1 MTSTA
6 APVAAPTSKAE
17 HVPGTF
23 THRQILTILS
33 GLMLGMFLAALDQT
47 IVSTAIRTIA
57 DQLHGL
63 DQQAWATTAYLITST
78 IATPL
83 YGKLSDM
90 YGRKPFYLAAIII
103 FVVGSLACTFATS
116 MYELAAFRAFQG
128 LGAGGLMSLALA
140 IIGDI
145 VPPRE
150 RARYQGMFLAVFGTS
165 SVLGPVIGG
174 ALAGQSTI
182 LGIDGWRWVFL
193 VNVPIGIAA
202 FAVVALVLNLP
213 RRASNVKRRIDWLGS
228 AFITIGLV
236 PLLIVAEQG
245 REWGWTSQDAWI
257 CYIVGAVGLI
267 AFVVAEHYAKD
278 DALIPLRLF
287 RSSVFSLTSVTG
299 LLVGVAMFGGIAM
312 IPQYLQIVKGNTPTQ
327 SGLLMLPFVLSMM
340 VASLGS
346 GIITSRT
353 GRYKLFPVIGTVLLG
368 GGAVLFAT
376 QLQWDTSLLEVDIYM
391 AIFGIGLGLCM
402 QTLTLATQ
410 NAVPPRDMG
419 VATSSATFF
428 RSMGGTVGTAVFLS
442 LLFSTVGDKIASA
455 FQSIVPTQAFQTAI
469 HTPSVVQ
476 DPNNAMLFAALKGG
490 NDAGGA
496 LQDSS
501 FIQKLN
507 PAILAQP
514 FQEGFTNAMHIVF
527 IGAAIVAALAFLL
540 TLVTRE
546 VPLRMQSG
554 IQAQAAEEG
563 GIVLATEEE
572 PVPAAV
578 ATATQPFDTNGR
590 HALNGNSNGNG
601 NGHAH
606 LSGILT
612 GTPVS
617 GFVRRPDGSPVHSAA
632 LTVIDLNGKQVGRT
646 VSGAD
651 GGYDLAAPAN
661 GTYVLIASAGSHQ
674 PEASTVVV
682 NGAPVTYDV
691 VLTGTAGLVGIVSA
705 LGGAPVVE
713 ATVTLADVRGEVVG
727 SRSTDGGGSYQ
738 FTELVGGDYTLVVS
752 AESFRPTAMPVSIG
766 DTGTTRADVELAGG
780 ATLGGIAR
788 NGAGEPLADAR
799 VTLVAPD
806 GQVVAA
812 TTTGADGQYNFGDLA
827 EGDYTVIASGYPPV
841 AAALR
846 VSAGQ
851 EAVHDVQLG
860 YSE

>member
-63 DQQAWATTAYLITST
+63 DEQAWATTAYLITST

-90 YGRKPFYLAAIII
+90 YGRKPFYLAAIFI
-103 FVVGSLACTFATS
+103 FVAGSLACTFATS

-174 ALAGQSTI
+174 ALAGQASI

-193 VNVPIGIAA
+193 VNVPIGVLA
-202 FAVVALVLNLP
+202 FAVVAIVLNLP

-245 REWGWTSQDAWI
+245 RDWGWTSQDAWI

-327 SGLLMLPFVLSMM
+327 SGLLMLPFVLAMM
-340 VASLGS
+340 ISSLGS
-346 GIITSRT
+346 GIITSKT
-353 GRYKLFPVIGTVLLG
+353 GRYKIFPIIGTVLIG
-368 GGAVLFAT
+368 AGAVLFAT
-376 QLQWDTSLLEVDIYM
+376 QLHWDTSLVEVDIYM
-391 AIFGIGLGLCM
+391 AIFGVGLGLCM

-419 VATSSATFF
+419 VATASATFF

-442 LLFSTVGDKIASA
+442 LLFSTVGDKIKDA
-455 FQSIVPTQAFQTAI
+455 FQAIVPTPAFQTAI

-476 DPNNAMLFAALKGG
+476 DPNNAPLFSALKGG
-490 NDAGGA
+490 NAGGA

-501 FIQKLN
+501 FIQRLN
-507 PAILAQP
+507 PAVLAQP

-527 IGAAIVAALAFLL
+527 IGAAIVAAVAFLL
-540 TLVTRE
+540 TLVTKE
-546 VPLRMQSG
+546 VPLRTQSG
-554 IQAQAAEEG
+554 IQAQAAEDGVVLTTEPEPAPAPA
-563 GIVLATEEE
+563 VLATE
-572 PVPAAV
+572 
-578 ATATQPFDTNGR
+578 PFETGR
-590 HALNGNSNGNG
+590 HALNGNGNG
-601 NGHAH
+601 NGHSH
-606 LSGILT
+606 LEGSLGTLV
-612 GTPVS
+612 GTPVR
-617 GFVRRPDGSPVHSAA
+617 GFVRRPDGSPVHAAA
-632 LTVIDLNGKQVGRT
+632 LTVIDLNGQQVGRT
-646 VSGAD
+646 VSGQD

-674 PEASTVVV
+674 PQASTVVV
-682 NGAPVTYDV
+682 NGAPVNFDV
-691 VLTGTAGLVGIVSA
+691 VLTGTGGLVGVVTA

-713 ATVTLADVRGEVVG
+713 ATVTLADSRGEVVG
-727 SRSTDGGGSYQ
+727 SRSTDAGGSYQ

-752 AESFRPTAMPVSIG
+752 GASFRPTALPVSVG
-766 DTGTTRADVELAGG
+766 DSGTTRQDVELAGG
-780 ATLGGIAR
+780 ASLAGVAR
-788 NGAGEPLADAR
+788 GDNGLPLADAR

-806 GQVVAA
+806 GQVVAVA
-812 TTTGADGQYNFGDLA
+812 TTGADGQYSFGDLA

-846 VSAGQ
+846 VTAGQ
-851 EAVHDVQLG
+851 EAVHDVELG
-860 YSE
+860 YPE

>member
-90 YGRKPFYLAAIII
+90 YGRKPFYLSAIAI
-103 FVVGSLACTFATS
+103 FVIGSLACTFATS

-128 LGAGGLMSLALA
+128 IGAGGLMSLALA

-174 ALAGQSTI
+174 ALAGQSSI

-193 VNVPIGIAA
+193 VNVPIGVLA
-202 FAVVALVLNLP
+202 FAVVAVVLNLP
-213 RRASNVKRRIDWLGS
+213 RKASNVKRRIDWLGS
-228 AFITIGLV
+228 AFIAIGLV

-257 CYIVGAVGLI
+257 CYIVGALGLI
-267 AFVVAEHYAKD
+267 AFVIAEHYAKD

-299 LLVGVAMFGGIAM
+299 VLVGVAMFGGIAM

-327 SGLLMLPFVLSMM
+327 SGLLMLPFVLAMM
-340 VASLGS
+340 IASLGS
-346 GIITSRT
+346 GIITART
-353 GRYKLFPVIGTVLLG
+353 GRYKLFPVIGTVLI
-368 GGAVLFAT
+368 GAGALLFYR
-376 QLQWDTSLLEVDIYM
+376 LQWDTSLLEVDIYM

-419 VATSSATFF
+419 VATASATFF

-442 LLFSTVGDKIASA
+442 LLFSTVGDKIKDA
-455 FQSIVPTQAFQTAI
+455 FAAIVPTQAFQAAI

-476 DPNNAMLFAALKGG
+476 DPNNAPLFSALKGG
-490 NDAGGA
+490 NAGGA

-527 IGAAIVAALAFLL
+527 IGAAIVAAVAFVL
-540 TLVTRE
+540 TVFTKE
-546 VPLRMQSG
+546 VPLRTQSG

-563 GIVLATEEE
+563 GIVLTTEPE
-572 PVPAAV
+572 PAPAPAAL
-578 ATATQPFDTNGR
+578 ASTEPFDTSGR
-590 HALNGNSNGNG
+590 HAMNGNG
-601 NGHAH
+601 NGHSH
-606 LSGILT
+606 LEGTLGT
-612 GTPVS
+612 LAGTPVR
-617 GFVRRPDGSPVHSAA
+617 GFVRRPDGSPVHAAA

-646 VSGAD
+646 VSAQD

-674 PEASTVVV
+674 PQASTVVV
-682 NGAPVTYDV
+682 NGAPVNFDV
-691 VLTGTAGLVGIVSA
+691 VLTGTGGLVGVVTA
-705 LGGAPVVE
+705 LGGHPVVE

-727 SRSTDGGGSYQ
+727 SRSTDAGGSYQ
-738 FTELVGGDYTLVVS
+738 FTELVGGEYTLVVS
-752 AESFRPTAMPVSIG
+752 AESFRPTALPVSIG
-766 DTGTTRADVELAGG
+766 DSGTTRQDVELAGG
-780 ATLGGIAR
+780 ATLGGVAR
-788 NGAGEPLADAR
+788 NDQGQPLADAR

-812 TTTGADGQYNFGDLA
+812 TTTGSDGQYSFGDLS

-851 EAVHDVQLG
+851 ETVHDVELG
-860 YSE
+860 YTE

>member
-47 IVSTAIRTIA
+47 IVSTSIRTIA

-103 FVVGSLACTFATS
+103 FVVGSLACTFSTS

-174 ALAGQSTI
+174 ALAGQSSI

-213 RRASNVKRRIDWLGS
+213 RRASSVKRRIDWLGS

-245 REWGWTSQDAWI
+245 REWGWTSQNAWI
-257 CYIVGAVGLI
+257 CYIVGALGLI

-299 LLVGVAMFGGIAM
+299 VLVGVAMFGGIAM

-368 GGAVLFAT
+368 AGAVLFAT
-376 QLQWDTSLLEVDIYM
+376 QLHWDTSLVEVDIYM

-442 LLFSTVGDKIASA
+442 LLFSTVGGKIADA
-455 FQSIVPTQAFQTAI
+455 FQAIVPTQAFQTAI

-476 DPNNAMLFAALKGG
+476 DPSNAMLFAALKGG

-527 IGAAIVAALAFLL
+527 IGAAIVAAVAFIL
-540 TLVTRE
+540 TVFTKE
-546 VPLRMQSG
+546 VPLRTQSG

-563 GIVLATEEE
+563 GIVLTTDE

-578 ATATQPFDTNGR
+578 ASATEPFDTNGK
-590 HALNGNSNGNG
+590 HALNGNGNG
-601 NGHAH
+601 NGHTH
-606 LSGILT
+606 LAGTLI
-612 GTPVS
+612 GTPLT

-646 VSGAD
+646 VSGQD

-674 PEASTVVV
+674 PQASTVVV
-682 NGAPVTYDV
+682 NGAPVSFDV
-691 VLTGTAGLVGIVSA
+691 VLTGTAGLVGVVSA

-713 ATVTLADVRGEVVG
+713 ATVTLADVRGEVVA

-738 FTELVGGDYTLVVS
+738 FAELVGGEYTLVVS
-752 AESFRPTAMPVSIG
+752 AESFRPAAMPVSIG

-780 ATLGGIAR
+780 ATLAGIAR
-788 NGAGEPLADAR
+788 NSAGDPLADAR

-812 TTTGADGQYNFGDLA
+812 TTTGADGQYNFGDLS

-851 EAVHDVQLG
+851 EAVHDVRLG

>member
-6 APVAAPTSKAE
+6 APVAAKTSKAE
-17 HVPGTF
+17 HAPGTF

-90 YGRKPFYLAAIII
+90 YGRKPFYLAAIFI
-103 FVVGSLACTFATS
+103 FVAGSLACTFSTS

-128 LGAGGLMSLALA
+128 IGAGGLMSLALA

-174 ALAGQSTI
+174 ALAGQSSI

-193 VNVPIGIAA
+193 VNVPIGIIA
-202 FAVVALVLNLP
+202 FAVVAIVLNLP

-257 CYIVGAVGLI
+257 CYIVGVVGLI

-327 SGLLMLPFVLSMM
+327 SGLLMLPFVLAMM
-340 VASLGS
+340 ISSLGS

-353 GRYKLFPVIGTVLLG
+353 GRYKIFPVLGTVLIG
-368 GGAVLFAT
+368 AGAVLFAT
-376 QLQWDTSLLEVDIYM
+376 QLHWDTSLVEVDIYM

-419 VATSSATFF
+419 VATASATFF

-442 LLFSTVGDKIASA
+442 LLFSTVGDKIADA
-455 FQSIVPTQAFQTAI
+455 FKAIVPTQAFQTAI

-476 DPNNAMLFAALKGG
+476 DPNNAPLFSALKGG
-490 NDAGGA
+490 NAGGA

-501 FIQKLN
+501 FIQHLN
-507 PAILAQP
+507 PAVLAQP

-527 IGAAIVAALAFLL
+527 IGAAIVAAVSFVL
-540 TLVTRE
+540 TLVTKE
-546 VPLRMQSG
+546 VPLRTQSG
-554 IQAQAAEEG
+554 IQAQAAEDGVLLTTEPEPAPAPA
-563 GIVLATEEE
+563 VLAATE
-572 PVPAAV
+572 
-578 ATATQPFDTNGR
+578 PFESGK
-590 HALNGNSNGNG
+590 HALNGNG
-601 NGHAH
+601 NGHTH
-606 LSGILT
+606 LEGSLGTLV
-612 GTPVS
+612 GTPLS
-617 GFVRRPDGSPVHSAA
+617 GFVRRPDGSPVHAAA

-646 VSGAD
+646 VSGQD
-651 GGYDLAAPAN
+651 GGYGLAAPSN

-674 PEASTVVV
+674 PQASTVVV
-682 NGAPVTYDV
+682 NGAPVNFDV
-691 VLTGTAGLVGIVSA
+691 VLTGTSGLVGVVSA
-705 LGGAPVVE
+705 LGGAPVVD

-727 SRSTDGGGSYQ
+727 SRTTDGGGSYQ
-738 FTELVGGDYTLVVS
+738 FTELVSGEYTLVVS
-752 AESFRPTAMPVSIG
+752 AESFRPTALTVTVGESG
-766 DTGTTRADVELAGG
+766 STRQDVELLGG
-780 ATLGGIAR
+780 ATLGGVAR
-788 NGAGEPLADAR
+788 GGDGQPLSDAR

-806 GQVVAA
+806 GQVVAV
-812 TTTGADGQYNFGDLA
+812 TTTGADGQYNFGDLS

-846 VSAGQ
+846 VTAGQ
-851 EAVHDVQLG
+851 ELVHDVELG

>member
-63 DQQAWATTAYLITST
+63 DEQAWATTAYLITST

-90 YGRKPFYLAAIII
+90 YGRKPFYLAAILI
-103 FVVGSLACTFATS
+103 FVVGSLACTFSTS

-128 LGAGGLMSLALA
+128 IGAGGLMSLALA

-174 ALAGQSTI
+174 ALAGQSSI

-228 AFITIGLV
+228 AFISIGLV

-245 REWGWTSQDAWI
+245 REWGWTSQNAWI
-257 CYIVGAVGLI
+257 CYIVGVVGLI

-340 VASLGS
+340 IASMGS
-346 GIITSRT
+346 GLITSRT
-353 GRYKLFPVIGTVLLG
+353 GRYKLFPVIGTLLLI

-376 QLQWDTSLLEVDIYM
+376 QLHWDTSLVEVDIYM

-469 HTPSVVQ
+469 HTPSVAQ
-476 DPNNAMLFAALKGG
+476 DPNNAALFSALKGG
-490 NDAGGA
+490 NAGGA

-527 IGAAIVAALAFLL
+527 FGAAIVAAVAFIL
-540 TLVTRE
+540 TLFTKE

-563 GIVLATEEE
+563 GIVLTTEPEPSPAPAALTTATE
-572 PVPAAV
+572 
-578 ATATQPFDTNGR
+578 PFETNGR
-590 HALNGNSNGNG
+590 HAINGNG
-601 NGHAH
+601 NGHGH
-606 LSGILT
+606 LSGTLI

-632 LTVIDLNGKQVGRT
+632 LTVIDLNGKQIGRT
-646 VSGAD
+646 ASGPD

-674 PEASTVVV
+674 PQASTVVV

-752 AESFRPTAMPVSIG
+752 AESFRPTALPVSIG
-766 DTGTTRADVELAGG
+766 DTGTTRADVELCGG

-788 NGAGEPLADAR
+788 NIAGDPLADAR

-812 TTTGADGQYNFGDLA
+812 TTTGADGQYNFGDLS

>member
-63 DQQAWATTAYLITST
+63 DEQAWATTAYLITST

-103 FVVGSLACTFATS
+103 FVAGSLACTFATS

-140 IIGDI
+140 IIGDV

-150 RARYQGMFLAVFGTS
+150 RAKYQGMFLAVFGTS

-174 ALAGQSTI
+174 ALAGQSSI

-202 FAVVALVLNLP
+202 LVVVALVLNLP
-213 RRASNVKRRIDWLGS
+213 RRVSNVKRRIDWFGA
-228 AFITIGLV
+228 AFITVGLV

-245 REWGWTSQDAWI
+245 REWGWTSQNAWI

-340 VASLGS
+340 IASMAS
-346 GIITSRT
+346 GLITSRT
-353 GRYKLFPVIGTVLLG
+353 GRYKLFPIIGTVLLG

-376 QLQWDTSLLEVDIYM
+376 QLQWDTSLVEVDIYM

-476 DPNNAMLFAALKGG
+476 DPNNAMLFSALKGG
-490 NDAGGA
+490 NAGGA

-527 IGAAIVAALAFLL
+527 IGAAIVAAVAFIL
-540 TLVTRE
+540 TLFTKE

-554 IQAQAAEEG
+554 IQAQAAEDG
-563 GIVLATEEE
+563 VLLTAPESE

-578 ATATQPFDTNGR
+578 TTATEPFETNGR
-590 HALNGNSNGNG
+590 HAINGNG

-606 LSGILT
+606 LSGTLI

-646 VSGAD
+646 VSNAD

-674 PEASTVVV
+674 PQASTVVV
-682 NGAPVTYDV
+682 NGSPVTYDV

-752 AESFRPTAMPVSIG
+752 AESFRPTALPVSIG
-766 DTGTTRADVELAGG
+766 DSGTTRADVELSGG

-788 NGAGEPLADAR
+788 NIAGDPLADAR

-812 TTTGADGQYNFGDLA
+812 TTTGADGQYNFGDLS

>member
-6 APVAAPTSKAE
+6 APVAAKTSKAE
-17 HVPGTF
+17 HAPGTF

-63 DQQAWATTAYLITST
+63 DEQAWATTAYLITST

-90 YGRKPFYLAAIII
+90 YGRKPFYLAAIFI
-103 FVVGSLACTFATS
+103 FVAGSLACTFSTS

-128 LGAGGLMSLALA
+128 IGAGGLMSLALA

-174 ALAGQSTI
+174 ALAGQSSI

-193 VNVPIGIAA
+193 VNVPIGIVA
-202 FAVVALVLNLP
+202 FAVVAIVLNLP

-327 SGLLMLPFVLSMM
+327 SGLLMLPFVLAMM
-340 VASLGS
+340 ISSLGS

-353 GRYKLFPVIGTVLLG
+353 GRYKIFPILGTVLIG
-368 GGAVLFAT
+368 AGAVLFAT
-376 QLQWDTSLLEVDIYM
+376 QLHWDTSLVEVDIYM

-419 VATSSATFF
+419 VATASATFF

-442 LLFSTVGDKIASA
+442 LLFSTVGDKIADA
-455 FQSIVPTQAFQTAI
+455 FKAIVPTQAFQTAI

-476 DPNNAMLFAALKGG
+476 DPNNAPLFSALKGG
-490 NDAGGA
+490 NAGGA

-501 FIQKLN
+501 FIQHLN
-507 PAILAQP
+507 PAVLAQP

-527 IGAAIVAALAFLL
+527 LGAAIVAAVSFVL
-540 TLVTRE
+540 TLVTKE
-546 VPLRMQSG
+546 VPLRTQSG
-554 IQAQAAEEG
+554 IQAQAAEDG
-563 GIVLATEEE
+563 VLLTAPTDE

-578 ATATQPFDTNGR
+578 AAATEPFESGR
-590 HALNGNSNGNG
+590 HAVNG
-601 NGHAH
+601 NGHTH
-606 LSGILT
+606 LEGSLGTLV
-612 GTPVS
+612 GTPVT
-617 GFVRRPDGSPVHSAA
+617 GFVRRPDGSPVHAAA

-646 VSGAD
+646 VSGQD
-651 GGYDLAAPAN
+651 GGYDLAAPSN

-674 PEASTVVV
+674 PQASTVVV
-682 NGAPVTYDV
+682 NGAPVNFDV
-691 VLTGTAGLVGIVSA
+691 VLTGTSGLVGVVSA

-738 FTELVGGDYTLVVS
+738 FTELVSGEYTLVVS
-752 AESFRPTAMPVSIG
+752 AESFRPTALSVTVG
-766 DTGTTRADVELAGG
+766 EAGTTRRDVELLGG
-780 ATLGGIAR
+780 ATLGGVAR
-788 NGAGEPLADAR
+788 GGDGQPLSDAR

-806 GQVVAA
+806 GQVVAV
-812 TTTGADGQYNFGDLA
+812 TTTGEDGQYNFGDLS

-846 VSAGQ
+846 VTAGQ
-851 EAVHDVQLG
+851 ELVHDVELG

>member
-6 APVAAPTSKAE
+6 APVAASTTSKAE

-63 DQQAWATTAYLITST
+63 DEQAWATTAYLITST

-90 YGRKPFYLAAIII
+90 YGRKPFYLAAILI
-103 FVVGSLACTFATS
+103 FVAGSLACTFATS

-128 LGAGGLMSLALA
+128 IGAGGLMSLALA

-174 ALAGQSTI
+174 ALAGQSSI

-202 FAVVALVLNLP
+202 FAVVAIVLNLP
-213 RRASNVKRRIDWLGS
+213 RKASKVKQRIDWLGS
-228 AFITIGLV
+228 AFISIGLV

-245 REWGWTSQDAWI
+245 RDWGWTSQNAWI
-257 CYIVGAVGLI
+257 CYIVGALGLI

-299 LLVGVAMFGGIAM
+299 VLVGVAMFGGIAM

-340 VASLGS
+340 IASLGS

-353 GRYKLFPVIGTVLLG
+353 GRYKVFPIVGTVLLVA
-368 GGAVLFAT
+368 GAVLFAT
-376 QLQWDTSLLEVDIYM
+376 QLHWDTSLVEVDIYM

-442 LLFSTVGDKIASA
+442 LLFSTVGDKIADA
-455 FQSIVPTQAFQTAI
+455 FRAIVPTQAFQTAI
-469 HTPSVVQ
+469 QTPSVVQ
-476 DPNNAMLFAALKGG
+476 NPANAPLFAALKGG
-490 NDAGGA
+490 NAGGA

-501 FIQKLN
+501 FIQQLN

-527 IGAAIVAALAFLL
+527 FGAAIVAAVAFIL
-540 TLVTRE
+540 TLFTKE
-546 VPLRMQSG
+546 VPLRTQSG
-554 IQAQAAEEG
+554 IQAQAAEDG
-563 GIVLATEEE
+563 VLLTAPQDE

-578 ATATQPFDTNGR
+578 AAATEPFDTNGR
-590 HALNGNSNGNG
+590 HALNGNGNG

-606 LSGILT
+606 LEGTLLV
-612 GTPVS
+612 GTPVR
-617 GFVRRPDGSPVHSAA
+617 GFVRRPDGSPVDAAA

-646 VSGAD
+646 VSGQD

-674 PEASTVVV
+674 PQASTVVV
-682 NGAPVTYDV
+682 NGSPVHYDV
-691 VLTGTAGLVGIVSA
+691 VLAGTGGLVGVVTA

-713 ATVTLADVRGEVVG
+713 ATVTLADTRGEVVG
-727 SRSTDGGGSYQ
+727 SRSTDAGGSYQ
-738 FTELVGGDYTLVVS
+738 FRELVGGDYTLVVS
-752 AESFRPTAMPVSIG
+752 AAAHRPTALPVSIG
-766 DTGTTRADVELAGG
+766 DTGTTRQDVELSGG
-780 ATLGGIAR
+780 ASLEGVAR
-788 NGAGEPLADAR
+788 GVDGLPLADAR

-806 GQVVAA
+806 GQVVAV
-812 TTTGADGQYNFGDLA
+812 TTTGTDGQYNFGDLS

-846 VSAGQ
+846 VVAGQ
-851 EAVHDVQLG
+851 EAVHDVELG
-860 YSE
+860 FPE

>member
-63 DQQAWATTAYLITST
+63 DEQAWATTAYLITST

-90 YGRKPFYLAAIII
+90 YGRKPFYLAAILI
-103 FVVGSLACTFATS
+103 FVAGSLASTFATS

-128 LGAGGLMSLALA
+128 IGAGGLMSLALA

-174 ALAGQSTI
+174 ALAGQSSI

-202 FAVVALVLNLP
+202 FAVVAVVLNLP
-213 RRASNVKRRIDWLGS
+213 RKASNVKRRIDWLGS
-228 AFITIGLV
+228 AFISIGLV

-245 REWGWTSQDAWI
+245 RDWGWASQDAWI
-257 CYIVGAVGLI
+257 CYIVGALGLI
-267 AFVVAEHYAKD
+267 AFVIAEHYAKD

-287 RSSVFSLTSVTG
+287 RNSVFSLTSLTG
-299 LLVGVAMFGGIAM
+299 LIVGMAMFGGIAM

-327 SGLLMLPFVLSMM
+327 SGLLMLPFVLGLMLSSM
-340 VASLGS
+340 GS
-346 GIITSRT
+346 GLLISRT
-353 GRYKLFPVIGTVLLG
+353 GRYKIYPIIGTVLI
-368 GGAVLFAT
+368 AAAAALFAFR
-376 QLQWDTSLLEVDIYM
+376 LEWNSSLVEVDLYM
-391 AIFGIGLGLCM
+391 AVFGIGLGLCM

-410 NAVPPRDMG
+410 NAVPPKDMG
-419 VATSSATFF
+419 VATASATFF
-428 RSMGGTVGTAVFLS
+428 RSMGGTLGTAVFIS
-442 LLFSTVGDKIASA
+442 LLFSTVGDKIADA
-455 FQSIVPTQAFQTAI
+455 FKAIVPTQAFQTAI
-469 HTPSVVQ
+469 QTPSVVQ
-476 DPNNAMLFAALKGG
+476 DPNNAALFSALKGG
-490 NDAGGA
+490 GNAGGA

-527 IGAAIVAALAFLL
+527 LSAAVLAAVAFVL
-540 TLVTRE
+540 TVITKE
-546 VPLRMQSG
+546 VPLRTQSG
-554 IQAQAAEEG
+554 IQAQAAEDG
-563 GIVLATEEE
+563 VLLTVEDE
-572 PVPAAV
+572 PALAAV
-578 ATATQPFDTNGR
+578 VTDTKPFDAGR
-590 HALNGNSNGNG
+590 HALTGNGNG
-601 NGHAH
+601 NGHSH
-606 LSGILT
+606 IEGSLLV
-612 GTPVS
+612 GTPVR

-632 LTVIDLNGKQVGRT
+632 LTVIDLAGKQVGRT
-646 VSGAD
+646 VSGQD

-674 PEASTVVV
+674 PQASTVVV
-682 NGAPVTYDV
+682 NGAPVNYDV
-691 VLTGTAGLVGIVSA
+691 VLTGTGGLVGIVSA

-713 ATVTLADVRGEVVG
+713 ATVTLADTRGEVVS
-727 SRSTDGGGSYQ
+727 SRSTDAGGSYQ
-738 FTELVGGDYTLVVS
+738 FNELVGGEYTLVVS
-752 AESFRPTAMPVSIG
+752 AASFRPTALPVRIG
-766 DTGTTRADVELAGG
+766 DAGTTRQDIELAGG
-780 ATLGGIAR
+780 ATLAGVAR
-788 NGAGEPLADAR
+788 GGAGEPLSDAR
-799 VTLVAPD
+799 VTLVSPD
-806 GQVVAA
+806 GEVVAVR
-812 TTTGADGQYNFGDLA
+812 TTGADGQYNFGDLS

-846 VSAGQ
+846 VTAGQ
-851 EAVHDVQLG
+851 ESVHDVELG
-860 YSE
+860 YPE